1 MTKNLSSHIPQSLK
15 SYLEL
20 FQQEPEKAITRLKEH
35 LDKRGPDAVGHYLL
49 SWFHHLQGDQKKAT
63 QAAWAAK
70 IFAPGSPAMEK
81 LHYFMAHPDSFRAWT
96 PTEVDGIR
104 QSTPAQPATHPIS
117 DLDALIEKL
126 SAVESKRI
134 EFNPDKTD
142 ERDLAEQATH
152 VDDIATETLAQ
163 IHEKQGHLSLAIST
177 YRKLIETH
185 PDKAEYFRERI
196 LALKEQLTENQD
208 SEE

>member
-1 MTKNLSSHIPQSLK
+1 MTKNLSSHIPQSLN

-20 FQQEPEKAITRLKEH
+20 FQQEPEKAISRLKAH

-49 SWFHHLQGDQKKAT
+49 SWFHHLQGDSKKAV

-81 LHYFMAHPDSFRAWT
+81 LHYFMAHPDSFRAWS
-96 PTEVDGIR
+96 PTEVAGIR
-104 QSTPAQPATHPIS
+104 QAKPAQMATHPIS

-126 SAVESKRI
+126 STVESKRI
-134 EFNPDKTD
+134 DFNPDKAD
-142 ERDLAEQATH
+142 ERNLAEQASR

-163 IHEKQGHLSLAIST
+163 IHEKQGHLELAIST
-177 YRKLIETH
+177 YQKLIDTR
-185 PDKAEYFRERI
+185 PDKAESFRKRI
-196 LALKEQLTENQD
+196 LELKEKLKEKQD
-208 SEE
+208 SGE